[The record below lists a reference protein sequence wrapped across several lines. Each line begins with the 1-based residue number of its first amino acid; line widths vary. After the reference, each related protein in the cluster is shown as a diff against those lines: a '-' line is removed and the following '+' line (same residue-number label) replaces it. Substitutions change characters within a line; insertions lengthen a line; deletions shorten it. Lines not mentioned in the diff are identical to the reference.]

1 MARPKRNPTADDVD
15 AEIRRLMDER
25 ERLVADEDRR
35 RGALLR
41 GYLGGPEA
49 DALRAILARQAERRD
64 ARLFGIEVSS
74 REGNG
79 SVAPPTRRST
89 SIAHPEPEPVTA
101 P

>member
-1 MARPKRNPTADDVD
+1 MARAKKHPTADDVD

-25 ERLVADEDRR
+25 ERLVVDEDRR

-49 DALRAILARQAERRD
+49 GALRAVLARLAERRD

-74 REGNG
+74 RDGDRAG
-79 SVAPPTRRST
+79 TPRTGRTT
-89 SIAHPEPEPVTA
+89 SIAPLPEPVTA